1 MCYLLW
7 SLQQVDEMVSFTD
20 KKTKKEITCPRNQ
33 GKKEDLNPDLSGFR
47 LMFSLSCFTSIIPS
61 LGQGG
66 GRVSGPE
73 PLKNLMKSENQ
84 NVAYDFKE
92 KFELKNAYPTAYL

>member
-33 GKKEDLNPDLSGFR
+33 GKKEDLNPDLSGFKAHV
-47 LMFSLSCFTSIIPS
+47 LIVMLYFNNSKSLSGW
-61 LGQGG
+61 GQ
-66 GRVSGPE
+66 S
-73 PLKNLMKSENQ
+73 KWS
-84 NVAYDFKE
+84 
-92 KFELKNAYPTAYL
+92 